1 MNWLDI
7 VLIVLLFIPTF
18 MGLRKGLIKTAL
30 SFAGLIIGIVLA
42 GRFYD
47 SLSVIFGFTNNETL
61 ANVLAF
67 VLILTVV
74 YIIALLLAKLL
85 RSIAQSLLIGW
96 VDNLGGA
103 IFGLLSG
110 FLLLGAILAVITKFT
125 GSDVIAQSFMA
136 RLMLDYFPVVLGLL
150 PEDFKAIKDFFQS

>member
-67 VLILTVV
+67 ILILAVV
-74 YIIALLLAKLL
+74 YIVALLLAKLL
-85 RSIAQSLLIGW
+85 RTIAKSLLVSW

-110 FLLLGAILAVITKFT
+110 FLLLGAILAVIVKYA

>member
-67 VLILTVV
+67 VLILAAV
-74 YIIALLLAKLL
+74 YIVALLLAKLL

-110 FLLLGAILAVITKFT
+110 FLLLGAILAVIVKYA

>member
-7 VLIVLLFIPTF
+7 VLIVMLFIPTF

-30 SFAGLIIGIVLA
+30 SFTGLIIGIVLA
-42 GRFYD
+42 GRFHG
-47 SLSVIFGFTNNETL
+47 SLSGIFGFTNNESV

-67 VLILTVV
+67 VLILAVV

-85 RSIAQSLLIGW
+85 RFIAKSLLIGW

-110 FLLLGAILAVITKFT
+110 FLLLGAILAVIVKFA
-125 GSDVIAQSFMA
+125 GSEVISQSFMA
-136 RLMLDYFPVVLGLL
+136 RVMLDYFPIVLGLF

>member
-42 GRFYD
+42 GRFHG
-47 SLSVIFGFTNNETL
+47 SLSGIFGFTNNESV

-67 VLILTVV
+67 VLILAVV
-74 YIIALLLAKLL
+74 FIIALLIANLL
-85 RSIAQSLLIGW
+85 RFVAKSLLIGW
-96 VDNLGGA
+96 VDHLGGA

-110 FLLLGAILAVITKFT
+110 FLMLGAILAIIVKFT
-125 GSDVIAQSFMA
+125 GGDAISQSFMA
-136 RLMLDYFPVVLGLL
+136 RVMLDYFPIVLGLF
-150 PEDFKAIKDFFQS
+150 PEDFRAIKDFFQS